1 MKKLLIDNTKSS
13 MKNIKTLKK
22 SFIPSTTKAKSSF
35 NYNES
40 SQRSTF
46 YVPQLKNPASLG
58 RLTHQNIPSQSR
70 TCTSSRG
77 KSFDLQLSNLN
88 SERRNGSVERQFP
101 RESKSQQHRDHN
113 SSKSSTTKTHVPETR
128 PGVKSGIV
136 STMNH
141 TISSKQLAHCLENLQ
156 QHSPLQIIKENHESV
171 QLLKDS
177 IQDFTV
183 PIESNSAYEIPESLQ
198 PRRHSEQRR
207 FFSRSGV
214 ESSGKSCV
222 KTPTLE
228 ESKYEIKETPQEFSL
243 AGDNLGQS
251 SLSSLENVLSESSEC
266 ESKNR
271 ILELQSERSDYLS
284 QRVLSNGICAKER
297 KV

>member
-13 MKNIKTLKK
+13 MKTMKPLKK

-35 NYNES
+35 NYNEGA
-40 SQRSTF
+40 QKSTF
-46 YVPQLKNPASLG
+46 YIPQLKNPASVG
-58 RLTHQNIPSQSR
+58 RLTHHNLPSQSK

-88 SERRNGSVERQFP
+88 SEKRNGSVP
-101 RESKSQQHRDHN
+101 RESKSQQHKDHHSSS
-113 SSKSSTTKTHVPETR
+113 SSKSSISKNYAPI
-128 PGVKSGIV
+128 VKGGMM
-136 STMNH
+136 TATNH
-141 TISSKQLAHCLENLQ
+141 TISSKQLAHCLEGLQ
-156 QHSPLQIIKENHESV
+156 QHSPLQIIKENNESV

-207 FFSRSGV
+207 FFSRSGI
-214 ESSGKSCV
+214 ESSGKSCI
-222 KTPTLE
+222 KSPIKGD
-228 ESKYEIKETPQEFSL
+228 SKYEIKETPQEFSL

-251 SLSSLENVLSESSEC
+251 SISSLENVLSESSEID
-266 ESKNR
+266 SKNR
-271 ILELQSERSDYLS
+271 ILEFQSERSDYLS
-284 QRVLSNGICAKER
+284 QKVLSNGMYAKER
-297 KV
+297 KVLGRL